1 MPHRILRLPS
11 ILSAFSRLLVAA
23 ATSLVLAS
31 CDSDPSDPATPWL
44 REFDSYWQNFESTYS
59 YFSYKQINWD
69 SLRTVYRPQA
79 ATVSSRDELIVVLR
93 QMSAPLRDV
102 HVWFQH
108 TDGRTLR
115 TYSPNAAINWQKSAW
130 EAYVRRNG
138 WQQVSTWGF
147 AMMGDVGY
155 IAIGSWNTQ
164 QVRTAAV
171 DSVLEILR
179 GARAMIV
186 DVRMNGGGNDQIAL
200 EVAARFTDRTL
211 PVEHFK
217 YRNGPGHDN
226 FTALTTRQLVPRGPW
241 QFTKPVI
248 VLSGRGVFSSN
259 ESFISAMRELPHVTI
274 MGDTTGGSSGNPR
287 SFELG
292 GGWSYG
298 VPRWVAYTADLR
310 VIEWNGIP
318 PDIAIPTGSLDFTI
332 TDPLIDAARTTLTS
346 TGNQRKPTP

>member
-1 MPHRILRLPS
+1 MPHRILPLPSATIAVSRLP
-11 ILSAFSRLLVAA
+11 IVL
-23 ATSLVLAS
+23 ATSLVLTA
-31 CDSDPSDPATPWL
+31 CDSGPSDPSTPWL
-44 REFDSYWQNFESTYS
+44 HEFDSYWQNFESSYS

-69 SLRTVYRPQA
+69 SLRTVFRPSA
-79 ATVSSRDELIVVLR
+79 ATVSSRDELIGVLR

-108 TDGRTLR
+108 TDGRTLG
-115 TYSPNAAINWQKSAW
+115 TYTSNAVVNWQKPAW
-130 EAYVRRNG
+130 QAYVNRNG
-138 WQQVSTWGF
+138 WHQVSTWGY
-147 AMMGDVGY
+147 ALMDEVGY

-179 GARAMIV
+179 GARALIV
-186 DVRMNGGGNDQIAL
+186 DVRMNGGGNDQLAMQ
-200 EVAARFTDRTL
+200 VAARFTTQTV

-217 YRNGPGHDN
+217 FRNGPGHDN
-226 FTALTTRQLVPRGPW
+226 FTALTTRQLAPRGPW

-274 MGDTTGGSSGNPR
+274 MGDTTGGSSGNPQF
-287 SFELG
+287 FELG

-298 VPRWVAYTADLR
+298 VPRWIAYTADLR

-318 PDIAIPTGSLDFTI
+318 PDIAIPTRPLDFTT
-332 TDPLIDAARTTLTS
+332 TDPLIDAARARLTA
-346 TGNQRKPTP
+346 GNQRKPTP

>member
-1 MPHRILRLPS
+1 MLHRILPLPS
-11 ILSAFSRLLVAA
+11 AATAISQWLVVV
-23 ATSLVLAS
+23 ATSLLFAS
-31 CDSDPSDPATPWL
+31 CDSDPTDPSTIWL

-59 YFSYKQINWD
+59 YFSYKHINWD

-79 ATVSSRDELIVVLR
+79 ATVSSRDELIAVLR

-108 TDGRTLR
+108 ADGRTLG
-115 TYSPNAAINWQKSAW
+115 TYSPNAAINWQKPAW
-130 EAYVRRNG
+130 EAYIRRNG
-138 WQQVSTWGF
+138 WQQVSTWGY
-147 AMMGDVGY
+147 AMMGDLGY

-164 QVRTAAV
+164 QVRTVAV

-179 GARAMIV
+179 GARALIV

-211 PVEHFK
+211 TAEHFK

-226 FTALTTRQLVPRGPW
+226 FTALTSRQLAPRGAW

-259 ESFISAMRELPHVTI
+259 ESFISAMRELAHVTI

-287 SFELG
+287 FFELG

-298 VPRWVAYTADLR
+298 VPRWVAYTADMR

-318 PDIAIPTGSLDFTI
+318 PDVVVPTATLDFTA
-332 TDPLIDAARTTLTS
+332 TDPLIDAARATLLA
-346 TGNQRKPTP
+346 GNQRKPAP